1 MKKVQLNG
9 EEEEEEEGEG
19 VRNRRITEN
28 CIPARARRGEKL
40 RFT

>member
-9 EEEEEEEGEG
+9 EEEEEGEG

-28 CIPARARRGEKL
+28 CNPARARREGGKI
-40 RFT
+40 